1 MINLFLYDLQQ
12 IHLTIFLVDCHF
24 DINIQYCWKI
34 VNMNTEKN
42 DVVRK
47 RQEALDAKQN
57 EIVESLDNV
66 SLKEVKESKE
76 EAKQLGD
83 SEKE

>member
-1 MINLFLYDLQQ
+1 MS
-12 IHLTIFLVDCHF
+12 
-24 DINIQYCWKI
+24 
-34 VNMNTEKN
+34 TEKN
-42 DVVRK
+42 NDRVRK

-57 EIVESLDNV
+57 EIVENLDNV

>member
-1 MINLFLYDLQQ
+1 
-12 IHLTIFLVDCHF
+12 
-24 DINIQYCWKI
+24 
-34 VNMNTEKN
+34 MNTEKN

-83 SEKE
+83 AEKE

>member
-1 MINLFLYDLQQ
+1 MS
-12 IHLTIFLVDCHF
+12 
-24 DINIQYCWKI
+24 
-34 VNMNTEKN
+34 TEKNN

-47 RQEALDAKQN
+47 IQEALDAKQN
-57 EIVESLDNV
+57 EIVENLDNV

>member
-1 MINLFLYDLQQ
+1 MILL
-12 IHLTIFLVDCHF
+12 IE
-24 DINIQYCWKI
+24 QY
-34 VNMNTEKN
+34 NMSTEKNN

-57 EIVESLDNV
+57 EIVENLDNV

-83 SEKE
+83 SEKEQTMLFINYRPLYRIDSYIL